1 MPKWTKWIQ
10 LQVALYPKPS
20 QTQIQCRLGANVP
33 CILTPNL
40 WPLKRGWWAQRL
52 AILWWSLRWNKH
64 DSNKSA
70 NGAGTLSLS
79 LSLSF
84 MLMENIYIYDSF
96 FSQDVWA
103 AQVIID
109 HLYLY
114 WLWPYQVSFAIMQV
128 RYPKN
133 IQPTRCTYINPLQL
147 RPRPHHLQVCFS
159 RCQARQSDP
168 ASDHGQSLLCSGRL
182 RKSVRC

>member
-1 MPKWTKWIQ
+1 MDPAPGSF
-10 LQVALYPKPS
+10 VS
-20 QTQIQCRLGANVP
+20 QTIPNPNPVSIGGKRSMHPYTKFVTFEKGVVSSTSGDPLMVTKVEQAWFKQICEWCGN
-33 CILTPNL
+33 
-40 WPLKRGWWAQRL
+40 
-52 AILWWSLRWNKH
+52 
-64 DSNKSA
+64 
-70 NGAGTLSLS
+70 SLS
-79 LSLSF
+79 LSLCH
-84 MLMENIYIYDSF
+84 LCWWKTYIYISMTPL
-96 FSQDVWA
+96 SHKMCEQHRLSL
-103 AQVIID
+103 IIYIDCD
-109 HLYLY
+109 HTKC
-114 WLWPYQVSFAIMQV
+114 QVSFAIMQV